1 MSTTSRIRLL
11 AGPTGFAIAATVLS
25 LGQASASVI
34 VGDSVVGDAVYGKW
48 ILPVTSGETID
59 AITRAPRGPDPGPAV
74 YTLGS
79 AVPASSTT
87 ITWGKPVSG
96 SFQNS
101 VTFTGIASI
110 PASKA
115 TTDFP
120 IGSFSYTNGS
130 TSNQIYGATLALFAV
145 GIDGNI
151 PIGFISFT
159 FNQTFNDGNAKQN
172 ADWLEVEGVNNT
184 SQTYEGATFI
194 SSLNGVIV
202 GDPQFVPA
210 FFSFAPDQSGNGFL
224 GGPTGGV
231 PEPSTWAMLLLGFA
245 GLGFMGWRG
254 SRRATAHAG

>member
-1 MSTTSRIRLL
+1 MGQTGLRIVPKFGYLHGHRQYTREQSDNRFSHWELL
-11 AGPTGFAIAATVLS
+11 LHQRFNKQP
-25 LGQASASVI
+25 
-34 VGDSVVGDAVYGKW
+34 
-48 ILPVTSGETID
+48 
-59 AITRAPRGPDPGPAV
+59 
-74 YTLGS
+74 
-79 AVPASSTT
+79 
-87 ITWGKPVSG
+87 
-96 SFQNS
+96 
-101 VTFTGIASI
+101 
-110 PASKA
+110 
-115 TTDFP
+115 
-120 IGSFSYTNGS
+120 
-130 TSNQIYGATLALFAV
+130 IYGATLALFAV

-151 PIGFISFT
+151 RIGSISFT